1 MRTESGSQDL
11 LFPDPP
17 RSLKWV
23 VTNLV
28 PRAFSLAWPW
38 ERGWVVTLKKR
49 ERDYRSCHVIFSL
62 RMGLRLRDE
71 PKSVYA
77 GSLLSKWCG
86 LERIQFHQM
95 SLP

>member
-1 MRTESGSQDL
+1 MALVRTETGSQDL

-17 RSLKWV
+17 RSLKC
-23 VTNLV
+23 
-28 PRAFSLAWPW
+28 
-38 ERGWVVTLKKR
+38 VVTLKKR

-62 RMGLRLRDE
+62 RKGLRLRDE
-71 PKSVYA
+71 TKSVYA